1 MDRPQMVPSSVDAV
15 LNDFFHMG
23 FRVGKSLNMTAMSI
37 LGALVIWTGI
47 WGIPGAVLSV
57 PLLGI
62 QKILMVYTNHP
73 FAKYMLLL
81 IRA

>member
-1 MDRPQMVPSSVDAV
+1 MFVGNVLEPSV
-15 LNDFFHMG
+15 F
-23 FRVGKSLNMTAMSI
+23 GKSLNMTAMSI

-73 FAKYMLLL
+73 IAKYMLLL

>member
-1 MDRPQMVPSSVDAV
+1 
-15 LNDFFHMG
+15 
-23 FRVGKSLNMTAMSI
+23 MSI